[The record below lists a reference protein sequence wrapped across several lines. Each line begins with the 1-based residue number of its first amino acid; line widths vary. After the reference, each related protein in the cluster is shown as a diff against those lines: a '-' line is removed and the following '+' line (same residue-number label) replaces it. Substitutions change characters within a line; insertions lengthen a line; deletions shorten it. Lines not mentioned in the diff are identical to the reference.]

1 MEEENDIYINM
12 GSIVATSLVELG
24 RAIANGIDATKYRA
38 VYMEPEE
45 KQPAYFGR
53 N

>member
-1 MEEENDIYINM
+1 MEEKNDIYISM
-12 GSIVATSLVELG
+12 GSIVPLRWNWEEQMQ
-24 RAIANGIDATKYRA
+24 NGIDATKYSA